1 MTSTPS
7 GEQSWR
13 PSFDRRIALVLG
25 VALVAL
31 WLARFGQ
38 DPVSPSWTRLAELNW
53 WAGTQILA
61 YGVLPL
67 VAVSFVGLRPAD
79 LGWTVRGLGHHWRVY
94 AALFAV
100 AIPFVVVASGT
111 ASFQEQY
118 PLLEVVRGQEGVWRD
133 LAIWWP
139 LYALQFA
146 AIETFFRGF
155 LVLGLASRLGSSAV
169 LVAVVPYMMIHFV
182 KPPAEALA
190 SVVGGLILGT
200 LALRTGSIVGGVAVH
215 LGVAAVMD
223 VAALVHKDFLF

>member
-7 GEQSWR
+7 GDRTWR
-13 PSFDRRIALVLG
+13 PSFDARTSLVVG
-25 VALVAL
+25 VGLIAL

-38 DPVSPSWTRLAELNW
+38 DLVSPSWTRLTELSW
-53 WAGTQILA
+53 WAGSQILA
-61 YGVLPL
+61 YGVLPM
-67 VAVSFVGLRPAD
+67 VVMASVGLRPRD
-79 LGWTVRGLGHHWRVY
+79 LGWTVRGLGRHWHVY
-94 AALFAV
+94 AMLFAV

-111 ASFQEQY
+111 TSFQEQY
-118 PLLEVVRGQEGVWRD
+118 PLLEVVRGQEDVWRD

-139 LYALQFA
+139 VYALQFA

-155 LVLGLASRLGSSAV
+155 LVLGLAPRLGSSAV

-190 SVVGGLILGT
+190 SIVGGLILGT
-200 LALRTGSIVGGVAVH
+200 LALRTGSIIGGIAVH

-223 VAALVHKDFLF
+223 AAALAHKGFLF